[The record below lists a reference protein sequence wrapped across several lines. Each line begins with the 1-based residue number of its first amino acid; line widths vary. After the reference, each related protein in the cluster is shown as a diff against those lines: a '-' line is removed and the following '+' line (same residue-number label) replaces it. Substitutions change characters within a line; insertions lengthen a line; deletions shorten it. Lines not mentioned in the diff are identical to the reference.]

1 MTTHN
6 IKLSFSLKKYSL
18 GAACAQAILLIALLA
33 PQDSHAQKGYPMP
46 ACAQELFD
54 CAKDSAKTLGQSVL
68 TVGNLLGAVV
78 ANGPC
83 VAAMASG
90 SPAAIGVTGLVLGL
104 GAAGVVKPG
113 SCEATFYGTALIPV
127 TSALDAVLNTN
138 LSSDASG
145 MSLDAA
151 MFLIKPIAV
160 PALPPTI
167 GELVNC
173 GCGALDAGAKAVEDV
188 RKVAK
193 FAAQAYESCG
203 NAIKSCPGLKEIA
216 AVLKGAYQVIT
227 DPSSIVQSCESMSRQ
242 QYVDARLRDLIIP
255 IREQFRNN
263 IAWLGSNMDMNHL
276 RPRLNACFKYYDS
289 HCYKEDDAKNFCLA
303 AVYTEVLDPL
313 LWAAIIEEF
322 NGPQFDKFFA
332 ENAKKLAPAAACPKD
347 PGGTI
352 SLDPNTVGALE
363 QGKAAQSAN
372 AKACIQ
378 DMEAMVFGE
387 TESMRSLARGMLP
400 TTREGWDADV
410 RQKFTEKPLDN
421 AKKVFLRVMTAAAV
435 VTKSKMAMASDKY
448 KAQDTAVA
456 NSSEFAAVPYV
467 VLNQQYGKWG
477 NIIVKAI
484 DDSCPKDPSGWN
496 GKVDL
501 TCVKELALAVG
512 MSANEAASIKH
523 DGVIVGAVAQSISN
537 GSFKGSK
544 YYNIASNIVLN
555 GTPGAPPPIRV
566 GLNTAEKE
574 TARYMARWPAAEAAA
589 TLAFAADLPAL
600 MGKQFARVAQEKAKR
615 QEQEDIFAAM
625 LRNNKIE
632 SDYAQTVCD
641 RLKTGAVLNSLPM
654 LCRGDISKAASAETS
669 KFNVSRASAFLG
681 TNNSAKPGTDAAMA
695 KSVAEIKAA
704 HDLAMKEYAAFHKQY
719 GIDAERILMAGMT
732 REGSSTPLVKVSTT
746 PQGSRLPAGAGAVA
760 AGGAA
765 TGSGGKP
772 PEATIKNDGQIGSKP
787 LGQIAG
793 SPPAPDKP
801 SGAIVAPTPGQGSVG
816 IVSTAPRTGTLNAGN
831 AGTVGMPG
839 APGMVVAVI
848 PAPRAPQ
855 NTDLASSP
863 AGKAPLSAAAVLPFD
878 PAAYRKVR
886 EKQIEDEW
894 MPKCAGQ
901 PQCLNKVNEITDKL
915 LSAEITA
922 LNSGKPL
929 HTDKAAV
936 TAFQN
941 SLDPI
946 YDPQFQEALPKAV
959 TAQQPTAQAIT
970 NNQAPP
976 PKLTAIAPP
985 FDAVAYRKDRA
996 AILYPLW
1003 LTKCANNMKC
1013 LEAMA
1018 PILVKRIDVEA
1029 SALTSGKPDHTDKS
1043 AVTAFQNSLDP
1054 IYNPQLQ
1061 AVVPIVATTPS
1072 PPAGTGTISNK
1083 KPDFKPKI

>member
-1 MTTHN
+1 MDTNNT
-6 IKLSFSLKKYSL
+6 KPAFSLMGWQAK
-18 GAACAQAILLIALLA
+18 ACLLQLAIVLALLT
-33 PQDSHAQKGYPMP
+33 PHDSHAQKGYPMP
-46 ACAQELFD
+46 ACAQELFS
-54 CAKDSAKTLGQSVL
+54 CAKDSAQTLGQSVL

-78 ANGPC
+78 ANAEC
-83 VAAMASG
+83 VAAMSSG

-104 GAAGVVKPG
+104 GAAGVVNPN
-113 SCEATFYGTALIPV
+113 SCEASIYGTALIPI
-127 TSALDAVLNTN
+127 TAALDAVLNST
-138 LSSDASG
+138 LSAQANG
-145 MSLDAA
+145 MALNAA
-151 MFLIKPIAV
+151 MDLMKPIPVPAV
-160 PALPPTI
+160 PPTLGGLI
-167 GELVNC
+167 SC
-173 GCGALDAGAKAVEDV
+173 GCGALEAGAKAVEDV

-203 NAIKSCPGLKEIA
+203 NAIKSCPGLKEAA

-227 DPSSIVQSCESMSRQ
+227 DPSSIVQSCDSMSRQ

-255 IREQFRNN
+255 TRDQFRNN
-263 IAWLGSNMDMNHL
+263 IAWLGSDMDMNHW
-276 RPRLNACFKYYDS
+276 RPRQQACFKYYDS
-289 HCYKEDDAKNFCLA
+289 HCYKEGDAKDFCIA
-303 AVYTEVLDPL
+303 AVWTEVLDPL
-313 LWAAIIEEF
+313 VWGAIIEEF

-378 DMEAMVFGE
+378 DMQAMVFGDS
-387 TESMRSLARGMLP
+387 ESMRSLAHGMLP

-410 RQKFTEKPLDN
+410 RRKFTEKPLDN

-435 VTKSKMAMASDKY
+435 VTKSKMAIASDKY

-456 NSSEFAAVPYV
+456 NNSEFAAVPYV

-512 MSANEAASIKH
+512 MSANEAANIKH

-555 GTPGAPPPIRV
+555 GTPGAPPWIRINP
-566 GLNTAEKE
+566 NTAEKE

-600 MGKQFARVAQEKAKR
+600 MGKQFARVAQDKAKR
-615 QEQEDIFAAM
+615 QEQDDIFAAM
-625 LRNNKIE
+625 QRNNKIE
-632 SDYAQTVCD
+632 SDYANTVCD

-654 LCRGDISKAASAETS
+654 LCRADISKAASAEIS

-681 TNNSAKPGTDAAMA
+681 TNNSAKPGTDAAMS

-719 GIDAERILMAGMT
+719 GIDAERILIAGTT
-732 REGSSTPLVKVSTT
+732 REGSSTPLIKVSTT
-746 PQGSRLPAGAGAVA
+746 PQGSRLPAGAGAVVASGA
-760 AGGAA
+760 AGG
-765 TGSGGKP
+765 TGGKP
-772 PEATIKNDGQIGSKP
+772 PEATIKNDGQIGGKP
-787 LGQIAG
+787 VGQIAG
-793 SPPAPDKP
+793 SPPAPEKSP
-801 SGAIVAPTPGQGSVG
+801 GAIMAPTPGQAPGG
-816 IVSTAPRTGTLNAGN
+816 IAGTAPTGAPNVGSI
-831 AGTVGMPG
+831 GMPG
-839 APGMVVAVI
+839 APTMAI
-848 PAPRAPQ
+848 AAINTPKPPQ
-855 NTDLASSP
+855 SANLASSP
-863 AGKAPLSAAAVLPFD
+863 AGKVPTSAATVLSFD
-878 PAAYRKVR
+878 PAAYRKAR

-901 PQCLNKVNEITDKL
+901 SLCLNKVNEITDKL
-915 LSAEITA
+915 LGVEITA
-922 LNSGKPL
+922 LKTGTPL

-946 YDPQFQEALPKAV
+946 YDPQFKDALPKVVA
-959 TAQQPTAQAIT
+959 
-970 NNQAPP
+970 NQAPVVQAIVSSPPPP
-976 PKLTAIAPP
+976 PKSVEKLLP
-985 FDAVAYRKDRA
+985 FDTAAYRKERA
-996 AILYPLW
+996 ATLYPLW
-1003 LTKCANNMKC
+1003 LTKCSNNMKC

-1018 PILVKRIDVEA
+1018 PILVKRIDVEV
-1029 SALTSGKPDHTDKS
+1029 SALSSGKPDHTDKP
-1043 AVTAFQNSLDP
+1043 AVTQFQNSLNP
-1054 IYNPQLQ
+1054 IYDPQLE
-1061 AVVPIVATTPS
+1061 AVIPKVATSTPV
-1072 PPAGTGTISNK
+1072 TGGNVSNQIPK
-1083 KPDFKPKI
+1083 NPKPGAIKP